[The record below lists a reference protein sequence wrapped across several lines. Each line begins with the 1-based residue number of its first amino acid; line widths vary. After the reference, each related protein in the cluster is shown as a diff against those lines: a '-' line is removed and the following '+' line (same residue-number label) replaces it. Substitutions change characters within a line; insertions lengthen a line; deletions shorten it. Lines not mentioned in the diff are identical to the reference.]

1 MINTHWQSKR
11 TGDEYLEPPAK
22 QSRNSEQA
30 KQCRKLMGMNSSQSS
45 PSDLGAFDPMCV
57 DVSVCDAAT
66 ASHHWQTQHFRSS
79 QHPRHNLQYI
89 FFGYLYLYLYYRIS
103 IYIYIYM
110 IIAFPKQ
117 HPTHRTHPVVSSFI
131 VSQDLRPQAQAFSS
145 PCWGLL
151 SSHSPC
157 ELEDGRSIYKI
168 YKKRPCYTF
177 ICIYIYN
184 CIYIYIYI
192 IVYYMYIY
200 IYNCI
205 LYYIMLYYI
214 ICIMYIYILYI
225 IKYIILCYI

>member
-1 MINTHWQSKR
+1 MIKIKKKRAVCRTMINTRWQSKR

-79 QHPRHNLQYI
+79 QHPRHNLQYT

-103 IYIYIYM
+103 IYIYM
-110 IIAFPKQ
+110 IIVFPKQ

-177 ICIYIYN
+177 ICIYI
-184 CIYIYIYI
+184 
-192 IVYYMYIY
+192 
-200 IYNCI
+200 
-205 LYYIMLYYI
+205 
-214 ICIMYIYILYI
+214 
-225 IKYIILCYI
+225 